1 MSTTL
6 GGSVFNGCITG
17 ASGGFAGGF
26 IGGAG
31 NAWAIQGASFG
42 QGLNAGFRGAV
53 SGAISGAVIG
63 GITSGYRF
71 NRINNKISLYLKDAD
86 IQFNGRRIA
95 PTQSNLEK
103 MINNFTKDGLR
114 DASIADLEDAF
125 GKTIAVGE
133 GSKPGTLSDVLIS
146 KRAFRNSFTL
156 FNSVGHEMVHVAQ
169 HYAGL
174 AAYTPFMEYG
184 AYDWNR
190 FIYNFEGISMPKNW
204 SEAMKGYFNEA
215 IQMNHNWTSGEI
227 KYSPVPIS
235 SYLWQNIGFK
245 FNFAY

>member
-1 MSTTL
+1 
-6 GGSVFNGCITG
+6 
-17 ASGGFAGGF
+17 
-26 IGGAG
+26 
-31 NAWAIQGASFG
+31 
-42 QGLNAGFRGAV
+42 
-53 SGAISGAVIG
+53 
-63 GITSGYRF
+63 
-71 NRINNKISLYLKDAD
+71 
-86 IQFNGRRIA
+86 
-95 PTQSNLEK
+95 

-133 GSKPGTLSDVLIS
+133 GSRPGTLSDVLIS

-156 FNSVGHEMVHVAQ
+156 FNSVGHEMMHVAQ

-227 KYSPVPIS
+227 KYSPVLIS